1 MNTEKTETTSEELLE
16 QEYYI
21 EKLRQDNEKH
31 FAITGK
37 RKKHYTTTFG
47 CQANEHDTEKI
58 AGILESIGYEET
70 KDQKDADII
79 IYNTCLIRENAA
91 LKVYGHLGELVH
103 LKKKNPD
110 MLIGICG
117 CMMQQEEIRDI
128 IKKKYRHVDLV
139 FGTHNFHKLPELISD
154 RLDSS
159 KMTISV
165 WEEGGSIVEG
175 MPAKRKHDYTS
186 LVNITY
192 GCNNFC
198 TYCVVPYTRGREKSR
213 EASDIVSEITE
224 LSKNGCK
231 EVTLLGQNVNSYG
244 KTLENECSFAD
255 LLRKIDDI
263 EGIKRIKFMTSHPK
277 DLSDDLI
284 YAIRDSKNVSK
295 HVHLPVQSGSN
306 DVLKAMNRKYTR
318 EDYLL
323 LVSKLKKEV
332 PDIAIS
338 TDIIVGFPGETE
350 SDFEDTLDLIRQV
363 KFDSAYTFIYSI
375 REGTPAAEMTCQIDD
390 KVKHER
396 FNRLMETLNPIVY
409 ESSLKLK
416 DTIQTVLVENSDKND
431 EGILTGRTES
441 SKSVHFKGDKSL
453 VGQLLDVKIDDV
465 NTWSLKGSL
474 AKNAE
479 Q

>member
-1 MNTEKTETTSEELLE
+1 
-16 QEYYI
+16 
-21 EKLRQDNEKH
+21 
-31 FAITGK
+31 
-37 RKKHYTTTFG
+37 
-47 CQANEHDTEKI
+47 
-58 AGILESIGYEET
+58 
-70 KDQKDADII
+70 
-79 IYNTCLIRENAA
+79 
-91 LKVYGHLGELVH
+91 
-103 LKKKNPD
+103 
-110 MLIGICG
+110 
-117 CMMQQEEIRDI
+117 
-128 IKKKYRHVDLV
+128 
-139 FGTHNFHKLPELISD
+139 
-154 RLDSS
+154 
-159 KMTISV
+159 
-165 WEEGGSIVEG
+165 
-175 MPAKRKHDYTS
+175 
-186 LVNITY
+186 
-192 GCNNFC
+192 
-198 TYCVVPYTRGREKSR
+198 
-213 EASDIVSEITE
+213 
-224 LSKNGCK
+224 
-231 EVTLLGQNVNSYG
+231 
-244 KTLENECSFAD
+244 
-255 LLRKIDDI
+255 
-263 EGIKRIKFMTSHPK
+263 MTSHPK

-350 SDFEDTLDLIRQV
+350 NDFEDTLDLIREV